1 MLKEADQMPYGDA
14 IQIPDDVQYSLLK
27 ILAIWAAI
35 TAPMPILAFVVAPA
49 FAEPG
54 TIRHGLTFWYLMI
67 AGMIWQFIV
76 SMIVLSQEGSLRSWA
91 TFRDRV
97 WLAAPRDPK
106 TGGRTWRLM
115 WWLIPAF
122 LFYAAIELSPLGPL
136 LGRLILIP
144 FPFVAELPEMNLEML
159 ADPQF
164 VGAWWI
170 LAVAIV
176 ACIFNYALG
185 EELLFRGV
193 LLPKMRDVFGR
204 WDWAANAV
212 LFGPYPMHVPL
223 RIGFIVV
230 GALAWTLPSR
240 YFRSNW
246 FALILHGVKGV
257 FLLIMVFALVSGLAF

>member
-1 MLKEADQMPYGDA
+1 M
-14 IQIPDDVQYSLLK
+14 
-27 ILAIWAAI
+27 
-35 TAPMPILAFVVAPA
+35 
-49 FAEPG
+49 
-54 TIRHGLTFWYLMI
+54 
-67 AGMIWQFIV
+67 
-76 SMIVLSQEGSLRSWA
+76 
-91 TFRDRV
+91 
-97 WLAAPRDPK
+97 
-106 TGGRTWRLM
+106 
-115 WWLIPAF
+115 
-122 LFYAAIELSPLGPL
+122 
-136 LGRLILIP
+136 
-144 FPFVAELPEMNLEML
+144 
-159 ADPQF
+159 
-164 VGAWWI
+164 
-170 LAVAIV
+170 AIV